1 MLDEDFRVER
11 ICGPGVDPEFDQL
24 ISALGH
30 IARQKPK
37 PLIDTIMYWRKAKG
51 EAATSAKAEMNQVGH
66 QSRCDLEMLIVLRQK
81 HPFLYSE
88 IFLEETQSRHIYCTP
103 AQVKQHRVFM
113 IPTTQLLLLYTIS
126 QSRPSSD
133 QLFPFT
139 SFVGY

>member
-51 EAATSAKAEMNQVGH
+51 EAAANAKAEMNQVGSLTPRNPAMLTALRRNH
-66 QSRCDLEMLIVLRQK
+66 HSLCSEAFLGGILSHHICCILEWAK
-81 HPFLYSE
+81 
-88 IFLEETQSRHIYCTP
+88 
-103 AQVKQHRVFM
+103 
-113 IPTTQLLLLYTIS
+113 
-126 QSRPSSD
+126 
-133 QLFPFT
+133 
-139 SFVGY
+139 

>member
-51 EAATSAKAEMNQVGH
+51 EAATNAKAEMNQVG
-66 QSRCDLEMLIVLRQK
+66 SLTPGNLAMLITLRQN
-81 HPFLYSE
+81 HHSLFSE
-88 IFLEETQSRHIYCTP
+88 AILGGTLSRHICCILER
-103 AQVKQHRVFM
+103 AK
-113 IPTTQLLLLYTIS
+113 
-126 QSRPSSD
+126 
-133 QLFPFT
+133 
-139 SFVGY
+139 